1 MPVQHI
7 SIEEPIK
14 LLKEITQLVN
24 SASNAH
30 DTAVINKAL
39 LSVAEAAKAQTAE
52 LWAVTKSDGASF
64 LCQCRAIA
72 IADKSLKKQDAAR
85 QISFDTTFK
94 SRLSKICSGEI
105 DRLPLL
111 DSDTVF
117 PVIQNKNFI
126 GFGLLKNR
134 AVQSLSQDDSTILS
148 EIFHVLACTYFE
160 QNNNSENC
168 EETLELQQIHRDKL
182 LKTTNDVTNIFNSS
196 DESNFEQRMNEAL
209 RIVGEAVGVDR
220 AYVYRNTREESGGC
234 FIELSFSWQA
244 AGAPPYRP
252 GKNHSGWFMSAEEIA
267 LKKQPEQRFLN
278 ARISDKPRDW
288 EGKQQDNIL
297 SLLVVQIFL
306 GDKYWGFIGFDDCH
320 RERLFT
326 QNEENI
332 LNTCAYMFL
341 DHITKHDG
349 MLAKQ
354 KQDKLV
360 EASNEVTRVLTIND
374 GTNFDERI
382 LNALRVIGES
392 VEADRIVIWQKTE
405 DCENGCW
412 LTLKYY
418 WESQDAP
425 ENPQGLIN
433 RKRLSHEDVEHHMRP
448 DNMLMNIRVA
458 RDKPRGYESLLE
470 QHVLSQ
476 LTIQIVLGNEYWG
489 YIGVSDCRKERLFS
503 PSQENIINTCGHMIL
518 AYIFQQ
524 ESIREIGARDFLLS
538 TVTEITKEL
547 TSVSQ
552 ISFFDRLKTGLKK
565 IGEQL
570 GIDRVHIWRNS
581 WASTEGETDSCK
593 LVALWQSPRIAFLNT
608 PALPKV
614 YEDKTGTLRS
624 WKHKLETEGIKNG
637 NYSAITASETLYR
650 PLEILSAL
658 VIPLVFQDQFWG
670 FMCYDNCHEE
680 RAFTS
685 DEEAILATCARIFA
699 AQIIQDETSHSLIEA
714 KEVALQATKAKSNF
728 LANMSHEIRT
738 PMNAILGMSELILLE
753 KLPPLI
759 KEYAHDI
766 NTATRS
772 LLSIID
778 DILDISKIES
788 GRLDLV
794 PVQYDLGALINDV
807 LTLIKMRT
815 ASKGLAFFV
824 RIDPNLPHKL
834 IGDENR
840 VKQILINIL
849 GNAVKYTREGHVR
862 IDVTGSVQGRTIRLN
877 FRIADT
883 GIGIKDENF
892 SKLFELFSRVDT
904 KRNRNIVGTGLGLS
918 ITKQLCEMMEG
929 TISVQSEYGKGSV
942 FTATIEQE
950 VESDEPL
957 IALSDSTEKSVL
969 IYEPRKDYADNIIEI
984 LKDLHLNYVHTAEP
998 DEFEAKLNEK
1008 SDDGEGLFDFVLVSS
1023 IHYRKLFIS
1032 AKQKKLKTKF
1042 AVLAEGS
1049 NDFQYDKSLLIVPM
1063 PLNCI
1068 QLAQVLSLGFV
1079 TQASA
1084 NLVAENNY
1092 KVSAPD
1098 AKVLVVDDNAVNIKV
1113 AAGLLKSHDID
1124 ADTAQSGFEAINKI
1138 KETVYDLV
1146 FMDHMMPE
1154 MDGVDAT
1161 HAVRGLN
1168 NENGS
1173 IPIIALTANAISG
1186 VREMFVSEGMNDF
1199 LAKPIEP
1206 EKLNAI
1212 LQKWLPETK
1221 IFKKKRTS
1229 EPSVEDKPFI
1239 ADVNYKIG
1247 LSFAGNDLNAYHD
1260 ILTTFVIDAANKIQ
1274 QLQYAF
1280 DQQDWHLYAVYSHAL
1295 KGAAAN
1301 IGAEEL
1307 SAFALRME
1315 DAGKQVNTAYIQTN
1329 ITAFLLQLSQMTDN
1343 IKEYLVSVENMNI
1356 FDNLE
1361 AGDNEL
1367 LKRKAT
1373 FILDRAQNTDI
1384 IAIED
1389 TLDEL
1394 AKYFW
1399 KEPYS
1404 AHIKAIKAAADIFD
1418 YDGIIAAVSKLLNN
1432 LK

>member
-7 SIEEPIK
+7 PIESPIK
-14 LLKEITQLVN
+14 LLKEITQLV
-24 SASNAH
+24 SST
-30 DTAVINKAL
+30 DCTQDISTINKAL
-39 LSVAEAAKAQTAE
+39 LSVAEAAKAETAE
-52 LWAVTKSDGASF
+52 LWSINKAEDGSSF
-64 LCQCRAIA
+64 CQCRAIA
-72 IADKSLKKQDAAR
+72 IADKNLQKEDVAH
-85 QISFDTTFK
+85 QINFDSTFK
-94 SRLSKICSGEI
+94 SRLSKIISGEI
-105 DRLPLL
+105 DRLPLT
-111 DSDTVF
+111 STDTIF
-117 PVIQNKNFI
+117 PVVLNKNFI
-126 GFGLLKNR
+126 GFGYLKNR
-134 AVQSLSQDDSTILS
+134 TVQSLSQDDSTVLI
-148 EIFHVLACTYFE
+148 EIFRMLSYTYFC
-160 QNNNSENC
+160 QNDKTENND
-168 EETLELQQIHRDKL
+168 ETYKLQQLHRDKL

-196 DESNFEQRMNEAL
+196 DAGNFEQRMNEAL

-220 AYVYRNTREESGGC
+220 AYVYRNTREENGGC
-234 FIELSFSWQA
+234 FIELTFSWQA

-252 GKNHSGWFMSAEEIA
+252 GKNHLGWFMSAEEIA
-267 LKKQPEQRFLN
+267 LRKQPEQRVLN
-278 ARISDKPRDW
+278 ARISDKPRGW

-341 DHITKHDG
+341 DHITKQDSL
-349 MLAKQ
+349 LANQ
-354 KQDKLV
+354 KRDKLV
-360 EASNEVTRVLTIND
+360 EASNDVTRVLTINN

-382 LNALRVIGES
+382 LNALHVIGES

-418 WESQDAP
+418 WESPDAP

-433 RKRLSHEDVEHHMRP
+433 RKRLSHEDVEQNMRSEHMLT
-448 DNMLMNIRVA
+448 NVKVA

-489 YIGVSDCRKERLFS
+489 YIGVSDCRKERYFS
-503 PSQENIINTCGHMIL
+503 PSQENIVNTCGHMIL

-524 ESIREIGARDFLLS
+524 ESIRKISARDFLLS

-547 TSVSQ
+547 TAVSQ

-570 GIDRVHIWRNS
+570 DIDRVHIWRNH
-581 WASTEGETDSCK
+581 WAKNTGESDSCS
-593 LVALWQSPRIAFLNT
+593 LIALWQSPRIAFLNT
-608 PALPKV
+608 PALPKF
-614 YEDKTGTLRS
+614 YEDTTNALRA
-624 WKHKLETEGIKNG
+624 WKAKLVTKGIKNG
-637 NYSAITASETLYR
+637 NYSAMTASETLYR

-658 VIPLVFQDQFWG
+658 VVPLVFQDQFWG

-680 RAFTS
+680 KAFTS
-685 DEEAILATCARIFA
+685 DEEAILATFARIFA
-699 AQIIQDETSHSLIEA
+699 AQIIQNETSNSLIEA

-753 KLPPLI
+753 KLPPVI

-794 PVQYDLGALINDV
+794 PVQYDLGALINNV

-824 RIDPNLPHKL
+824 RIAPELPHNL

-849 GNAVKYTREGHVR
+849 GNAVKYTREGYIR
-862 IDVTGSVQGRTIRLN
+862 LDVTGEAQGRTIRLN
-877 FRIADT
+877 FRIEDS

-904 KRNRNIVGTGLGLS
+904 KRNRNVVGTGLGLS
-918 ITKQLCEMMEG
+918 ITKQLCELMEG

-950 VESDEPL
+950 IESNEPL
-957 IALSDSTEKSVL
+957 IALSDKAEKTVL
-969 IYEPRKDYADNIIEI
+969 VYEPRKNFADNIIEI
-984 LKDLHLNYVHTAEP
+984 LKDLRLNYVYTSVP
-998 DEFEAKLNEK
+998 KDFENRLNE
-1008 SDDGEGLFDFVLVSS
+1008 SVFDYVLVSS
-1023 IHYRKLFIS
+1023 IYYRKLFIS
-1032 AKQKKLKTKF
+1032 AKQKKNKTKF
-1042 AVLAEGS
+1042 AVFAEGS
-1049 NDFQYDKSLLIVPM
+1049 SDFQYDKNLLIVPM

-1068 QLAQVLSLGFV
+1068 QLAQVLSLDSAA
-1079 TQASA
+1079 QAST
-1084 NLVAENNY
+1084 NLVTESNF

-1113 AAGLLKSHDID
+1113 AVGLLKSHDIT

-1138 KETVYDLV
+1138 KETVYDIV

-1161 HAVRGLN
+1161 HAVRNLN
-1168 NENGS
+1168 NEKGS

-1206 EKLNAI
+1206 AKLNAI
-1212 LQKWLPETK
+1212 LQKWLPESK
-1221 IFKKKRTS
+1221 IFKKKNTD
-1229 EPSVEDKPFI
+1229 EPLADDKPFI
-1239 ADVNYKIG
+1239 ADVNYKVG
-1247 LSFAGNDLNAYHD
+1247 LSFAGNDQNAYHD

-1280 DQQDWHLYAVYSHAL
+1280 DQQDWHLYAVYAHAL

-1307 SAFALRME
+1307 STFALRME
-1315 DAGKQVNTAYIQTN
+1315 EAGKQVNTAYIQTN
-1329 ITAFLLQLSQMTDN
+1329 ITAFLLQLSQVTEN
-1343 IKEYLVSVENMNI
+1343 IKEYLVSVENMSI

-1361 AGDNEL
+1361 TGSNDL

-1384 IAIED
+1384 ISIED
-1389 TLDEL
+1389 TLAEL

-1399 KEPYS
+1399 PEPYS
-1404 AHIKAIKAAADIFD
+1404 IHVKAIKAATDIFD
-1418 YDGIIAAVSKLLNN
+1418 YDGIIAAVSKLLNE

>member
-1 MPVQHI
+1 MSVQHT
-7 SIEEPIK
+7 PIDAPVK
-14 LLKEITQLVN
+14 LLKDITHLVN
-24 SASNAH
+24 STCEAQDLNIIH
-30 DTAVINKAL
+30 KAL
-39 LSVAEAAKAQTAE
+39 LSVAAAAKAQSAE
-52 LWAVTKSDGASF
+52 IWSINKNDDNSYW
-64 LCQCRAIA
+64 CQCRAMA
-72 IADKSLKKQDAAR
+72 VADKKLQKQDTAQ
-85 QISFDTTFK
+85 QINFDLTFK
-94 SRLSKICSGEI
+94 NRLSKIYSGEI
-105 DRLPLL
+105 DRMPLTA
-111 DSDTVF
+111 SDTIF
-117 PVIQNKNFI
+117 PIIQNQNFI
-126 GFGLLKNR
+126 GFGLLKGR
-134 AVQSLSQDDSTILS
+134 TVQSLSQDDSTILS
-148 EIFHVLACTYFE
+148 EIFRILTGSYFN
-160 QNNNSENC
+160 QNSQAENC
-168 EETLELQQIHRDKL
+168 EETLELQRLHRDKL
-182 LKTTNDVTNIFNSS
+182 LKTTSDVTNIFNSS
-196 DESNFEQRMNEAL
+196 DEDNFEQRMNEAL
-209 RIVGEAVGVDR
+209 RIVSEAVGVDR
-220 AYVYRNTREESGGC
+220 AYVYRNVREESGGC

-252 GKNHSGWFMSAEEIA
+252 GKKHSGWFMSAEEIA
-267 LKKQPEQRFLN
+267 LRKQPEQRFLN
-278 ARISDKPRDW
+278 ARISDKPRGW

-349 MLAKQ
+349 LLAKQ
-354 KQDKLV
+354 KRDKLV
-360 EASNEVTRVLTIND
+360 EASNDVTRVLTINN

-382 LNALRVIGES
+382 LNALHVIGES

-418 WESQDAP
+418 WESKDAP

-433 RKRLSHEDVEHHMRP
+433 RKRLSHEDVELHMRP
-448 DNMLMNIRVA
+448 DQMLTNVKVA
-458 RDKPRGYESLLE
+458 RDRPRGYESLLE

-489 YIGVSDCRKERLFS
+489 YIGVSDCRTERYFS
-503 PSQENIINTCGHMIL
+503 PSQENIVNTCGHMIL

-524 ESIREIGARDFLLS
+524 ESIRKIGARDFLLS

-547 TSVSQ
+547 TAVSQ
-552 ISFFDRLKTGLKK
+552 ISFFDRLKSGLKK

-570 GIDRVHIWRNS
+570 DIDRVHIWRNH
-581 WASTEGETDSCK
+581 WAANSEEHDSCS
-593 LVALWQSPRIAFLNT
+593 LIALWQSPRIAFLNT

-614 YEDKTGTLRS
+614 YEDKTNTLRA
-624 WKHKLETEGIKNG
+624 WKTKLVTEGIKNG
-637 NYSAITASETLYR
+637 NYSAMTASETLYR

-680 RAFTS
+680 KAFTS
-685 DEEAILATCARIFA
+685 DEEAILATFARIFA
-699 AQIIQDETSHSLIEA
+699 AQIIQDETSNSLIEA

-772 LLSIID
+772 LLSIIN

-815 ASKGLAFFV
+815 SSKGLAFFV
-824 RIDPNLPHKL
+824 RIDPSLPHKL

-849 GNAVKYTREGHVR
+849 GNAVKYTREGYIR
-862 IDVTGSVQGRTIRLN
+862 LDVTGETQGKTIRLN
-877 FRIADT
+877 FRIEDS

-892 SKLFELFSRVDT
+892 SKLFELFARVDT
-904 KRNRNIVGTGLGLS
+904 KRNRNVVGTGLGLS

-942 FTATIEQE
+942 FTATIEQNI
-950 VESDEPL
+950 ESDEPL
-957 IALSDSTEKSVL
+957 IALSSGTGKSVL
-969 IYEPRKDYADNIIEI
+969 IYEPRQNYADSIFEI
-984 LKDLHLNYVHTAEP
+984 LNDLHLDYVHTSTPE
-998 DEFEAKLNEK
+998 DFESKLNK
-1008 SDDGEGLFDFVLVSS
+1008 SVFDYVLVSS
-1023 IHYRKLFIS
+1023 IYYRKLFIS
-1032 AKQKKLKTKF
+1032 AKQKKNKTKF
-1042 AVLAEGS
+1042 AVFAEGS
-1049 NDFQYDKSLLIVPM
+1049 SDFQYDKNLLIVPM

-1079 TQASA
+1079 TQTAA
-1084 NLVAENNY
+1084 NLVSENNY
-1092 KVSAPD
+1092 KVSAPN

-1113 AAGLLKSHDID
+1113 AAGLLKSHDIA

-1186 VREMFVSEGMNDF
+1186 VREMFVTEGMNDF

-1206 EKLNAI
+1206 ERLNAI
-1212 LQKWLPETK
+1212 LQKWLPESK
-1221 IFKKKRTS
+1221 IFKKKHTD
-1229 EPSVEDKPFI
+1229 EPVIEDKPFI

-1280 DQQDWHLYAVYSHAL
+1280 DQQDWHLYAVYAHAL

-1329 ITAFLLQLSQMTDN
+1329 ITAFLLQLSQMTEN
-1343 IKEYLVSVENMNI
+1343 IKEYLVSVENMSL

-1404 AHIKAIKAAADIFD
+1404 LHIKAIKAATDIFD
-1418 YDGIIAAVSKLLNN
+1418 YDGITTAVSKLLNE